1 MIMNRDLFISIDY
14 TKKKKQKTF
23 RSNRK
28 QMQKLEAGVLNINC
42 DVTEDVHT

>member
-1 MIMNRDLFISIDY
+1 MIMNRDLFISID
-14 TKKKKQKTF
+14 KKKQKTF